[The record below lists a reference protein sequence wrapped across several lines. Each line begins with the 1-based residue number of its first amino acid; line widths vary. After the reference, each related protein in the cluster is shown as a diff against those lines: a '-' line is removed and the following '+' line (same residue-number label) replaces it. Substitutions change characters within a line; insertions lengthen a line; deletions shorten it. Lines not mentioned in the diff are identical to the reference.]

1 MPTAVPPGEVGSKF
15 GEQLSASC
23 AGRVAQGGGRSLGLR
38 FLGDFHTLKC
48 EEGGRIRHERIVQ
61 AEGKNPTGTSDLLS

>member
-1 MPTAVPPGEVGSKF
+1 MPTAVPSGEAGSKF
-15 GEQLSASC
+15 GEQLYASC

-48 EEGGRIRHERIVQ
+48 EEGGENK
-61 AEGKNPTGTSDLLS
+61 A